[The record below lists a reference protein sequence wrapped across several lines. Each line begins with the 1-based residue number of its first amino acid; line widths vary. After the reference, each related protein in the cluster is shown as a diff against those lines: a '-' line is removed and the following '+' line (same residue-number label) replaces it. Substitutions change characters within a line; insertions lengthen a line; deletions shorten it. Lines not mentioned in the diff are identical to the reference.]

1 MSSHTLSNNKHHDTN
16 ALTHDRHTRPL
27 TRPVRTPFN
36 TASSHFLQRGWCDV
50 TLCCVVCRVTDTSSC
65 YHRHANMLSVDSVS
79 SHIHI
84 IVLSSAGYHQA
95 SVKKYEHIDTRT
107 VNNYKSMYL
116 IHRPLESILGHGMT
130 SESATFSRHLV
141 HHIVSSTDTSTSY
154 QHLASPTHTSACYLN
169 LVTLKL
175 RFPCTLFNTAG
186 MHSL

>member
-1 MSSHTLSNNKHHDTN
+1 MCTDTSSCYHHLVISTNTSACYYHPVSCTDTASCYHHLVIYTDTLSCYHREMSSHTLSTNKHRDTN
-16 ALTHDRHTRPL
+16 AQ
-27 TRPVRTPFN
+27 TRPVHTPFN

-50 TLCCVVCRVTDTSSC
+50 
-65 YHRHANMLSVDSVS
+65 
-79 SHIHI
+79 
-84 IVLSSAGYHQA
+84 
-95 SVKKYEHIDTRT
+95 IDTRT

-130 SESATFSRHLV
+130 SESATFSCHLV

-154 QHLASPTHTSACYLN
+154 QHLASPTDTSACYLN

>member
-1 MSSHTLSNNKHHDTN
+1 MSSHTLSTNKHRDTN
-16 ALTHDRHTRPL
+16 ALKHDRHTRPL

-50 TLCCVVCRVTDTSSC
+50 NSCCVVGRVTYTSSC

-79 SHIHI
+79 SHRQI

-95 SVKKYEHIDTRT
+95 SVKKCDHIATRT

-141 HHIVSSTDTSTSY
+141 NHLVSSTDTSSN
-154 QHLASPTHTSACYLN
+154 S
-169 LVTLKL
+169 
-175 RFPCTLFNTAG
+175 
-186 MHSL
+186 